1 MSVHLNSGFSHSLS
15 VRQSATD
22 AFSPSAVEDIRN
34 HLACIDYQ
42 QTPLYELNALA
53 RSLGIGSVLVK
64 DEGQRSSLRSFKALG
79 GGHAVVR
86 LVLQEVGN
94 ALGRQLDAGDIHSA
108 AVRAGAADLT
118 VTCATD
124 GNHGRSV
131 AAAARVVG
139 CRSVIFVHEG
149 VSKSRAD
156 AIHAQGA
163 EVIRVPGNYDD
174 SVEYASRMAAEHEWH
189 VVSDTSWPGYE
200 SIPTWVMQGYL
211 VMAQETVEQSVRLGK
226 SATHVF
232 LQAGVG
238 GFAAAVSAYL
248 TNALGEAAP
257 RVVVVEPDKAA
268 CLYDSARN
276 GHVTRIAPQEATV
289 MAMLECYE
297 PSLIAW
303 RILAK
308 QASAFMTLSDEA
320 GLRAMAAMATPLGDD
335 PSIQGGESGA
345 AGLGGLQAILSSD
358 HAKEALGLDTDS
370 VVLLFNTEGATD
382 AALYES
388 LLLKAKALP

>member
-1 MSVHLNSGFSHSLS
+1 MSFHLNSGFSQSLS
-15 VRQSATD
+15 VRQSATE
-22 AFSPSAVEDIRN
+22 AFSLGAVESVQN
-34 HLACIDYQ
+34 HLTCIDYQ
-42 QTPLYELNALA
+42 QTPLYELNTLA
-53 RSLGIGSVLVK
+53 GSLGLGSILLK

-94 ALGRQLDAGDIHSA
+94 ALGHRLGAADVNLP
-108 AVRAGAADLT
+108 AVRAGAAGLT

-149 VSKSRAD
+149 VSQSRAD
-156 AIHAQGA
+156 AIKAQGA

-174 SVEYASRMAAEHEWH
+174 SVAHASRMATDHGWH

-200 SIPTWVMQGYL
+200 HIPTWVMQGYL
-211 VMAQETVEQSVRLGK
+211 VMAKEAVEQSLRLGR
-226 SATHVF
+226 SVTHVF

-257 RVVVVEPDKAA
+257 RVIVVEPDKAA

-276 GHVTRIAPQEATV
+276 GHATRIAPQQATV

-308 QASAFMTLSDEA
+308 QASAFMTIPDEA
-320 GLRAMAAMATPLGDD
+320 GLRAMVAMAMPLGND
-335 PSIQGGESGA
+335 PVVQGGESGA
-345 AGLGGLQAILSSD
+345 AGLGGLQTILASAQ
-358 HAKEALGLDTDS
+358 AKQLLGLNADS

-382 AALYES
+382 EALYES
-388 LLLKAKALP
+388 LLIKARALP

>member
-1 MSVHLNSGFSHSLS
+1 MSFHLNSGFSQSLS
-15 VRQSATD
+15 TRQASTEM
-22 AFSPSAVEDIRN
+22 FSPDAVEEVRK
-34 HLACIDYQ
+34 HLACVDYQ
-42 QTPLYELNALA
+42 HTPLYELNALA
-53 RSLGIGSVLVK
+53 RSLGVGSILVK

-79 GGHAVVR
+79 GGHAVIR

-94 ALGRQLDAGDIHSA
+94 ALGRQLDAADIALPS
-108 AVRAGAADLT
+108 VRARAAGLT

-124 GNHGRSV
+124 GNHGRAV
-131 AAAARVVG
+131 AAAAKVVG

-149 VSKSRAD
+149 VSQSRAD
-156 AIHAQGA
+156 AIRAQGA
-163 EVIRVPGNYDD
+163 EVIRVPGSYDD
-174 SVEYASRMAAEHEWH
+174 SVEHASRMAAEHGWH

-211 VMAQETVEQSVRLGK
+211 VMAQETVDQIQLLGQSV
-226 SATHVF
+226 THVF

-248 TNALGEAAP
+248 LNALGEAAP
-257 RVVVVEPDKAA
+257 RVIVVEPDRAA

-276 GHVTRIAPQEATV
+276 GYATRIAPQEATV

-308 QASAFMTLSDEA
+308 QASAFMTISDEA
-320 GLRAMAAMATPLGDD
+320 GLRAMAAMATPLGND
-335 PSIQGGESGA
+335 PVVKGGESGA
-345 AGLGGLQAILSSD
+345 AGLGGLQTLLASAQDSQV
-358 HAKEALGLDTDS
+358 LDLNTNS

-382 AALYES
+382 EALYES
-388 LLLKAKALP
+388 LLRKARTLR

>member
-1 MSVHLNSGFSHSLS
+1 MSFHLNSGFSQSLS
-15 VRQSATD
+15 TRQASTEM
-22 AFSPSAVEDIRN
+22 FSPDAVEEVRK
-34 HLACIDYQ
+34 HLACVDYQ

-53 RSLGIGSVLVK
+53 RSLGVGSILVK

-79 GGHAVVR
+79 GGHAVIR

-94 ALGRQLDAGDIHSA
+94 ALGRQLDAADIALPS
-108 AVRAGAADLT
+108 VRARAAGLT

-124 GNHGRSV
+124 GNHGRAV
-131 AAAARVVG
+131 AAAAKVVG

-149 VSKSRAD
+149 VSQSRAD
-156 AIHAQGA
+156 AIRAQGA
-163 EVIRVPGNYDD
+163 EVIRVPGSYDD
-174 SVEYASRMAAEHEWH
+174 SVEHASRMAAEHGWH

-211 VMAQETVEQSVRLGK
+211 VMAQETVDQIQLLGQSV
-226 SATHVF
+226 THVF

-248 TNALGEAAP
+248 LNALGEAAP
-257 RVVVVEPDKAA
+257 RVIVVEPDRAA

-276 GHVTRIAPQEATV
+276 GYATRIAPQEATV

-308 QASAFMTLSDEA
+308 QASAFMTISDEA
-320 GLRAMAAMATPLGDD
+320 GLRAMAAMATPLGND
-335 PSIQGGESGA
+335 PVVKGGESGA
-345 AGLGGLQAILSSD
+345 AGLGGLQTLLASAQDS
-358 HAKEALGLDTDS
+358 KVLGLNTNS

-382 AALYES
+382 EALYES
-388 LLLKAKALP
+388 LLRKARTLR

>member
-1 MSVHLNSGFSHSLS
+1 MSFHPNSGFSQSLS
-15 VRQSATD
+15 ARQASTE
-22 AFSPSAVEDIRN
+22 AFSPDAVENVQR
-34 HLACIDYQ
+34 HLACVHYQ

-53 RSLGIGSVLVK
+53 RSLGVGSILVK

-86 LVLQEVGN
+86 LVLHEVGS
-94 ALGRQLDAGDIHSA
+94 ALGRRLDAADVNLPS
-108 AVRAGAADLT
+108 VRAGAAALT
-118 VTCATD
+118 VACATD
-124 GNHGRSV
+124 GNHGRAV
-131 AAAARVVG
+131 AAAARIVG

-149 VSKSRAD
+149 VSESRAD
-156 AIHAQGA
+156 AIKAQGA

-174 SVEYASRMAAEHEWH
+174 SVEYASRMATEHGWH

-200 SIPTWVMQGYL
+200 IIPTWVMQGYL
-211 VMAQETVEQSVRLGK
+211 VMAHEVVDQIQRLGQSV
-226 SATHVF
+226 THVF

-257 RVVVVEPDKAA
+257 RIIVVEPDKAA
-268 CLYDSARN
+268 CLYESARN
-276 GHVTRIAPQEATV
+276 GWATRIVPQQATV

-303 RILAK
+303 RILVK
-308 QASAFMTLSDEA
+308 QASVFMTIADEA
-320 GLRAMAAMATPLGDD
+320 GLRAMAAMATPLGND
-335 PSIQGGESGA
+335 PVIKGGESGS
-345 AGLGGLQAILSSD
+345 AGLGGLQTLTAS
-358 HAKEALGLDTDS
+358 AQARQVLGLNTDS

-382 AALYES
+382 EALYES
-388 LLLKAKALP
+388 LLSKARTLP

>member
-1 MSVHLNSGFSHSLS
+1 MSFHLNSGFSQSLS
-15 VRQSATD
+15 VRQSATE
-22 AFSPSAVEDIRN
+22 AFSPGAVEDVQN
-34 HLACIDYQ
+34 HLACVDYQ
-42 QTPLYELNALA
+42 QTPLYELNDLA
-53 RSLGIGSVLVK
+53 RSLGVGSILVK

-94 ALGRQLDAGDIHSA
+94 ALGRRFGAGDVDLPS
-108 AVRAGAADLT
+108 VRAGAAGLT

-149 VSKSRAD
+149 VSQSRAD
-156 AIHAQGA
+156 AIKAQGA

-174 SVEYASRMAAEHEWH
+174 SVEHASRMAAEHGWH

-211 VMAQETVEQSVRLGK
+211 VMAQEAVEQSLRLGK

-238 GFAAAVSAYL
+238 GFAAAVCAYL

-257 RVVVVEPDKAA
+257 RVIVVEPDKAA

-303 RILAK
+303 RILTK
-308 QASAFMTLSDEA
+308 QASAFMTIPDEA
-320 GLRAMAAMATPLGDD
+320 GLRAMAAMATPLGSD
-335 PSIQGGESGA
+335 PVVQGGESGA
-345 AGLGGLQAILSSD
+345 AGLGGLQAILASAQ
-358 HAKEALGLDTDS
+358 AKEVLGLSSDS

-382 AALYES
+382 EALYES
-388 LLLKAKALP
+388 LLLKARALP

>member
-1 MSVHLNSGFSHSLS
+1 MSFHLNSGFSQSPS
-15 VRQSATD
+15 ARQVSTE
-22 AFSPSAVEDIRN
+22 AFSPDAVADVQKC
-34 HLACIDYQ
+34 LACLDYQ
-42 QTPLYELNALA
+42 PTPLYELTALA
-53 RSLGIGSVLVK
+53 RSLGVGSILVK

-79 GGHAVVR
+79 GGHAVIR

-94 ALGRQLDAGDIHSA
+94 ALGRRLNA
-108 AVRAGAADLT
+108 ADVDLPCVRAGAAGLT

-124 GNHGRSV
+124 GNHGRAV

-149 VSKSRAD
+149 VSQSRAD
-156 AIHAQGA
+156 AIEAQGA

-174 SVEYASRMAAEHEWH
+174 SVEHASRMAAERGWH

-211 VMAQETVEQSVRLGK
+211 IMAQEAVAQMQVLGQSV
-226 SATHVF
+226 THVF

-248 TNALGEAAP
+248 TNALEEAAP
-257 RVVVVEPDKAA
+257 KVIVVEPDKAA
-268 CLYDSARN
+268 CLHDSAIN
-276 GHVTRIAPQEATV
+276 GCATRIAPQEATV

-308 QASAFMTLSDEA
+308 QASAFVTISDEA

-335 PSIQGGESGA
+335 PVVKGGESGA
-345 AGLGGLQAILSSD
+345 AGLGGLQTLMAS
-358 HAKEALGLDTDS
+358 AQARQALGLNTNS

-382 AALYES
+382 ETLYEA
-388 LLLKAKALP
+388 LLLKARALP